1 MMLGDYFENIDH
13 FLWVFF
19 DLNKTVSKNVDHCN
33 VHMHFMEIELCM
45 GLQHGFSFLRFVY
58 YKNLLF

>member
-19 DLNKTVSKNVDHCN
+19 DLNKNVCKNVDHDN

-45 GLQHGFSFLRFVY
+45 GLQPGFSFLRFVY
-58 YKNLLF
+58 YNYLLF